1 MRVNNFRLVG
11 ISLLIGSLLSFGLT
25 YWELGRVIISM
36 EDPAMLPLSAL
47 FISWFCKLIA
57 LTMMLL
63 AIFLIGGKAKEYRKE
78 GVKIKA
84 GEKAGLFLQIL
95 SIPVILLAACGVLP
109 NYILTGT
116 GIFLLGF
123 GLFHSFRLKN
133 RLGGPFIIGG
143 IALIVAAISISL
155 SVQSEMRWVG
165 VFQLVQWC

>member
-25 YWELGRVIISM
+25 YWELEPIIIYM

-57 LTMMLL
+57 ITMMIL
-63 AIFLIGGKAKEYRKE
+63 AIFLIGGKIKEYRKE
-78 GVKIKA
+78 GVKIKV
-84 GEKAGLFLQIL
+84 GEKAGIFLQIL
-95 SIPVILLAACGVLP
+95 SIPVILLTAGGVLP

-143 IALIVAAISISL
+143 IALIVSAISIPL

-165 VFQLVQWC
+165 VFQLIQWC

>member
-25 YWELGRVIISM
+25 YWELEPVIIYM

-57 LTMMLL
+57 ITMMIL
-63 AIFLIGGKAKEYRKE
+63 AIFLIGGKIKEYRKE

-84 GEKAGLFLQIL
+84 GEKAGIFLQIL
-95 SIPVILLAACGVLP
+95 SIPVIL
-109 NYILTGT
+109 
-116 GIFLLGF
+116 LLGF

-143 IALIVAAISISL
+143 IALIVSAISIPL

-165 VFQLVQWC
+165 VFQLIQWC

>member
-25 YWELGRVIISM
+25 YWELEPVIIYM

-57 LTMMLL
+57 ITMMIL
-63 AIFLIGGKAKEYRKE
+63 AIFLIGGKIKEYRKE

-84 GEKAGLFLQIL
+84 GEKAGIFLQIL
-95 SIPVILLAACGVLP
+95 SIPVILLTAGGVLP

-133 RLGGPFIIGG
+133 RLGAPFIIGG
-143 IALIVAAISISL
+143 IALIVAAIGISL

-165 VFQLVQWC
+165 VFQLIQWC